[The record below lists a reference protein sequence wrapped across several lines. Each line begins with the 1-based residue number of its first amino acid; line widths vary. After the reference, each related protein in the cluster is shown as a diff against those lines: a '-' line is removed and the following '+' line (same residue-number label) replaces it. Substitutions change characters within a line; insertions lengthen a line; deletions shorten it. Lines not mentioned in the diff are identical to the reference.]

1 MSFSFRRP
9 SSTSSP
15 KALTPPPPV
24 DPNYPM
30 RETPS
35 LNRMII
41 NSAASPKQAPV
52 LNPPVSKDMSL
63 LYFKLFNDCLMSL
76 I

>member
-9 SSTSSP
+9 SSSSSP

-30 RETPS
+30 REPPS
-35 LNRMII
+35 LNRMVV
-41 NSAASPKQAPV
+41 NSTASPKQAPG
-52 LNPPVSKDMSL
+52 LNPPVSKYMSL
-63 LYFKLFNDCLMSL
+63 RYFNSSV
-76 I
+76 IA